1 MYTERHNS
9 SQIHR
14 SLIPNPIYDGS
25 GPVYDSIL
33 QPTLEN
39 VARDTTKTLDLAGV
53 GTGDIQPYCIPAS
66 SGEPTESNTAR
77 YVDQPGNSL
86 RLFGAQTSSFNDSQ
100 QATIGTN
107 IPELLEVK
115 VNKINLNSPVSSKV
129 GPEMDDTY
137 TLMNPAGTVDHSTST
152 GWDRKGEEN

>member
-1 MYTERHNS
+1 MYLLCPCIFNCTERQS
-9 SQIHR
+9 SSHIHR

-66 SGEPTESNTAR
+66 PGESTESNTAR
-77 YVDQPGNSL
+77 YVDQSGNSL
-86 RLFGAQTSSFNDSQ
+86 RLFGAQTSSMNDSQ
-100 QATIGTN
+100 QATISTN
-107 IPELLEVK
+107 SPELLEDE
-115 VNKINLNSPVSSKV
+115 VNK
-129 GPEMDDTY
+129 MDDTY
-137 TLMNPAGTVDHSTST
+137 TLMNPAGTVTHSTST
-152 GWDRKGEEN
+152 GWDQKGEEN